1 VGIALAERALTKPE
15 VLALFDPL
23 VAGWFG
29 TFPDL
34 TPPQRYAILNIH
46 QRNNTLIASPTGSGK
61 TLAAFLSIIS
71 ELVRLGRHGGLED
84 RVYCIYISPL
94 RALSN
99 DIYKNLLVPLDAIRR
114 SAEEQGLALPEIRIG
129 VRTGDTPPKER
140 AHMLRVPPHILI
152 TTPESLAIM
161 LCAPRFRER
170 LRGVEWVIVDEI
182 HEVCNSKRGVHL
194 TLSLERLEELCP
206 HSFARVG
213 LSATIHPLE
222 EVARFLVGYKDG
234 VEREC
239 LVADTR
245 FVKPTALNVS
255 SPVADMVHTPA
266 PTVTGAMYRKI
277 RDLVRQHRTTLVF
290 TNTRSGTERVV
301 YHLAKLN
308 VVDADEVAAHHG
320 SLSRETRKDV
330 EDRLKEGKMRAVV
343 TSTSLELGIDIGSID
358 LVVQIGSP
366 KSISRCLQRVG
377 RSGHTLERVSKG
389 LLVAMERDDLVED
402 AVIAAEALKGNLD
415 RVYIPR
421 GPLDVLAQHLVGM
434 AIERKWTVPEALA
447 VVRRSY
453 CYRDLAVDA
462 FRRVLRYLSGGYQ
475 SLENFRVYGKV
486 WYDERDDTFGR
497 RGALIRVIYAT
508 NIGTIPDEVAVRVYT
523 TTGRWVGLVEEAFL
537 ERLSKGDIFILGGKT
552 YQFRYARGFR
562 AYVIPVAQGKPTVPT
577 WFSELLPLSFDLGEA
592 IGRFRDTLFAMVERG
607 VADRRLVDF
616 VQAETA
622 SDLYAAKAIV
632 GYVRTEYDFL
642 RSLGLEEYPNNRNI
656 VVQDYLDPE
665 GRQNLTFSCVFG
677 RRVHDAL
684 SRAYG
689 HALMLTLNKNVM
701 VTVSDSGFMLTLP
714 VGVRVEAKWLASTV
728 TAGNLRSKLI
738 DAVARTEMVRRRFRH
753 CATRALMQLRN
764 YKGHEITVSRQQ
776 TNTQILLGI
785 CAELDRFPVVEET
798 YREVIEDLM
807 DIKAATQILADVE
820 LGVRR
825 FVFAPRSDLPSPFT
839 HDLILLGYS
848 DVVLMA
854 DKRALLESLHDSVM
868 QRIRKLRRT
877 HRRPLAR

>member
-1 VGIALAERALTKPE
+1 MGIALAERALTKPE
-15 VLALFDPL
+15 VLALLDPL
-23 VAGWFG
+23 VASWFG

-46 QRNNTLIASPTGSGK
+46 QRSNTLIASPTGSGK

-71 ELVRLGRHGGLED
+71 ELVRLGRQGGLED
-84 RVYCIYISPL
+84 RVYCLYVSPL

-114 SAEEQGLALPEIRIG
+114 SAHEQGLALPEIRIG

-140 AHMLRVPPHILI
+140 ARMLRVPPHILI
-152 TTPESLAIM
+152 TTPESMAIM

-170 LRGVEWVIVDEI
+170 LRGVEWVIIDEI
-182 HEVCNSKRGVHL
+182 HEVCSSKRGVHL
-194 TLSLERLEELCP
+194 TLSLERLEELAP
-206 HSFARVG
+206 RSFARVG

-255 SPVADMVHTPA
+255 SPVADIIHTPA
-266 PTVTGAMYRKI
+266 PTVTGALYRQI

-308 VVDADEVAAHHG
+308 VVDADELAAHHG

-343 TSTSLELGIDIGSID
+343 SSTSLELGIDIGSID

-377 RSGHTLERVSKG
+377 RSGHALDRVSKG
-389 LLVAMERDDLVED
+389 LLVALERDDLVED

-421 GPLDVLAQHLVGM
+421 GALDVLAQHVVGM
-434 AIERKWTVPEALA
+434 AIERKRTVPEALA

-453 CYRDLAVDA
+453 CYRDLSVDA
-462 FRRVLRYLSGGYQ
+462 FRRVVRYLSGGYQ
-475 SLENFRVYGKV
+475 SLENFRVYGKI

-508 NIGTIPDEVAVRVYT
+508 NIGTIPDEVAVRVYAT
-523 TTGRWVGLVEEAFL
+523 SGRWVGLIEEAFL
-537 ERLSKGDIFILGGKT
+537 ERLGKGDIFILGGKT
-552 YQFRYARGFR
+552 YRFRYARGFR
-562 AYVIPVAQGKPTVPT
+562 AYVVRVEGGKPTVPT
-577 WFSELLPLSFDLGEA
+577 WFSELLPLSFDLGES
-592 IGRFRDTLFAMVERG
+592 IGRFRDTLFAMLERG

-616 VQAETA
+616 VQGETA
-622 SDLYAAKAIV
+622 SDHHAAKAIV
-632 GYVRTEYDFL
+632 GYVRAEYDFL

-656 VVQDYLDPE
+656 VVQDYLDPD
-665 GRQNLTFSCVFG
+665 GRQNITFSCVFG

-714 VGVRVEAKWLASTV
+714 ARARVEPKWLASTV

-776 TNTQILLGI
+776 TNTQILLNI
-785 CAELDRFPVVEET
+785 CTELDRFPVVEET

-807 DIKAATQILADVE
+807 DVKAATQVLADVE

-839 HDLILLGYS
+839 HDLVLLGYS

-854 DKRALLESLHDSVM
+854 DKRTLLESLHDSVM
-868 QRIRKLRRT
+868 QRIRKLRRA
-877 HRRPLAR
+877 RRRSHAG